1 MDNMNQKKNCIYT
14 EYTAEDIKVLE
25 GLEAVR
31 KIPAMYIGSTG
42 TMGLHHLLYEII
54 DNSIDEALE
63 GYCERIS
70 ITIHQDGSATVV
82 DDGRGIPVDIHPEM
96 GISGAEVALTK
107 LHAGGKFDKKTY
119 KVSGGLHGVGLSV
132 VNALSEYLELEIR
145 QNGGVY
151 VQKYKR
157 GIPLEPLRK
166 KGITKK
172 RGTRITFKPDQ
183 EIFETTDFSYDIL
196 SLRLKELA
204 FLNAGI
210 VISIIDEIH
219 DESQTFQYSGG
230 IVEFVKYLNEGKN
243 ILFKKPIYISGSKD
257 DTELEIALQYNNSYN
272 ENIISFVNNINTVDG
287 GTHLTGFR
295 TAVTKAITSYAMSK
309 NYLKKGGQLTG
320 NDVREGLTSVIS
332 IKIMEPQFEGQTKA
346 KLGNSEVKGIVET
359 ILYEKLSCWL
369 EENPNQAKAIME
381 NALNASRAREAAK
394 QAKELIR
401 RKSALDSA
409 ALPGKLADC
418 QTKDS
423 SISEIFL
430 VEGDSA
436 GGSAKQ
442 ARDKH
447 FQAILPLRGKILNV
461 EKTRIDKMLK
471 NEEIRTIITALGTG
485 IDEDL
490 DISKLRYG
498 KVIIMTDADVDGAH
512 IRTLL
517 LTFIFRHLPQLVSYG
532 HLFIAQPPLYKVR
545 IGKKEQYIKD
555 NIGMDRFLISEGVK
569 NSKVTSNSKLIT
581 GNELTNLMK
590 KIARAKRILDFFE
603 RHRHPPQLLE
613 IIIKHNIRTP
623 EDLVDKDL
631 LTAKLRAIE
640 MDVKLLSYTLN
651 INQEFN
657 EEHECWTVII
667 GYEGPSGFGQ
677 FKLSHGFL
685 VSPDYAELSSI
696 LGKVYD
702 NIPTPVTFE
711 CNNNT
716 MTLHTFS
723 RLIETIKEHGRVG
736 KYIQRYKGLGEMN
749 PDQLWDT
756 TMNPA
761 TRRILQVKLH
771 DISDADRIFSIL
783 MGTKV
788 EPRKEF
794 IEQNAL
800 KVRNLDF

>member
-1 MDNMNQKKNCIYT
+1 MDNINQKKNYIDT
-14 EYTAEDIKVLE
+14 GYTAEDIKVLE

-31 KIPAMYIGSTG
+31 KRPAMYIGSTG
-42 TMGLHHLLYEII
+42 TMGLHHLLYEIV

-63 GYCERIS
+63 GFCKKIS
-70 ITIHQDGSATVV
+70 VTIHQDGSATVV

-107 LHAGGKFDKKTY
+107 LHAGGKFNKKIY

-132 VNALSEYLELEIR
+132 VNALSEFLELEIHR
-145 QNGGVY
+145 NGGVY

-172 RGTRITFKPDQ
+172 RGTRLTFKPDQ
-183 EIFETTDFSYDIL
+183 KIFETTDFSFDIL

-204 FLNAGI
+204 FLNSGI
-210 VISIIDEIH
+210 EISIIDEIH

-243 ILFKKPIYISGSKD
+243 TLFKKPIYVSGSKD
-257 DTELEIALQYNNSYN
+257 DAELEISIQYNNSYN

-295 TAVTKAITSYAMSK
+295 TAVTRAITSYAISK
-309 NYLKKGGQLTG
+309 NYLKKGEQLTG

-332 IKIMEPQFEGQTKA
+332 IKILEPQFEGQTKA
-346 KLGNSEVKGIVET
+346 KLGNSEVKGIVDT
-359 ILYEKLSCWL
+359 ILYEKLSSWL

-517 LTFIFRHLPQLVSYG
+517 LTFIFRHLHQLVSYG

-555 NIGMDRFLISEGVK
+555 NIEMDRFLISEGVK
-569 NSKVTSNSKLIT
+569 NSKLTSNSKLIA
-581 GNELTNLMK
+581 GNEFTNLMK
-590 KIARAKRILDFFE
+590 KIARAKRILDFFA
-603 RHRHPPQLLE
+603 RHHRPPQLLE

-623 EDLVDKDL
+623 EDLVDKDS
-631 LTAKLRAIE
+631 LTTKLRAIE

-651 INQEFN
+651 INLEFN
-657 EEHECWTVII
+657 EEHECWTVMI
-667 GYEGPSGFGQ
+667 GYEGSSGFGQ

-723 RLIETIKEHGRVG
+723 RLIETIKEHGRAG

-756 TMNPA
+756 TMNPT

>member
-1 MDNMNQKKNCIYT
+1 MDDINQKKNGIDT
-14 EYTAEDIKVLE
+14 EYTAEDIRVLE
-25 GLEAVR
+25 DLEAVR
-31 KIPAMYIGSTG
+31 KRPAMYIGSTG
-42 TMGLHHLLYEII
+42 TMGLHHLLYEIV
-54 DNSIDEALE
+54 DNSIDEALA
-63 GYCERIS
+63 GFCKRIS
-70 ITIHQDGSATVV
+70 VTIHQDGSATVV

-96 GISGAEVALTK
+96 GISGAEIALTK

-119 KVSGGLHGVGLSV
+119 RVSGGLHGVGLSV
-132 VNALSEYLELEIR
+132 VNALSEFLELEIR
-145 QNGGVY
+145 RNGGVY

-172 RGTRITFKPDQ
+172 RGTRITFKPDR

-210 VISIIDEIH
+210 EISIIDEIH

-243 ILFKKPIYISGSKD
+243 TLFKKPIYVSGSKD
-257 DTELEIALQYNNSYN
+257 DAELEIAIQYNNSYN

-295 TAVTKAITSYAMSK
+295 TAVTRAITSYAMSK
-309 NYLKKGGQLTG
+309 NYLKKGEQLTG

-332 IKIMEPQFEGQTKA
+332 IKILEPQFEGQTKA

-369 EENPNQAKAIME
+369 EENPNQAKAIVE

-461 EKTRIDKMLK
+461 EKTRINRMLK

-569 NSKVTSNSKLIT
+569 NSKLTSNSKLIT
-581 GNELTNLMK
+581 GNELTKLMK

-603 RHRHPPQLLE
+603 KHRRPPQLLE

-623 EDLVDKDL
+623 EDLVDKDS

-651 INQEFN
+651 INLEFN
-657 EEHECWTVII
+657 EEHECWTVMI

-677 FKLSHGFL
+677 FKLSHGFM

-711 CNNNT
+711 CNNNA

-756 TMNPA
+756 TMNPT